1 MEGEGEEQ
9 QGGGRGGASAAA
21 AARNEARQKLDG
33 EMLEAIIKQVVP
45 RAVHLYLEGL
55 EGGSASSRL
64 SADGGGRGD
73 DGEEAEEEDTEGFHM
88 VDRTGGCGGGVSS
101 LPPHSQMVLHAVKVG
116 FTLNCLDWVHTQ
128 LPE

>member
-55 EGGSASSRL
+55 EGCSASSSRP

-73 DGEEAEEEDTEGFHM
+73 DEDGEEEDTEGFHM

-101 LPPHSQMVLHAVKVG
+101 LPPHSQMVLHALKVG
-116 FTLNCLDWVHTQ
+116 WFTHNCLDWVHTH
-128 LPE
+128 LR